1 MGWLESA
8 LLPGLVALLVAA
20 VLTPVVRAGARRWGA
35 VARPRSDR
43 WHNKPTALMGGIAIF
58 SGFAAAY
65 AFLWPSPLPQL
76 PLLGLCGLG
85 MFILGLVDDLV
96 SLRPAAKLAGQI
108 VVASV
113 FAMAGVRLV
122 YSFVPVIDFGI
133 TVLWL
138 VGITNAINLLD
149 NLDGQ
154 AAGVT
159 VIAAGFLTYFFW
171 AAGQPVE
178 AGLAAALAGAAL
190 GFLLYNWSPA
200 SIFMGDSGSLFLGFT
215 LAGVTLL
222 NQTHRTRNLLATLA
236 VPLLLL
242 MVPILDT
249 ALVTLARKAHGRA
262 VSQGG
267 TDHISHRLVA
277 LGLSERSTV
286 LVVYA
291 VALASGLMAIFV
303 RNLPA
308 AVAIVLV
315 PVFLGVLWFGLM
327 VVARVRVYQRQ
338 GRALA
343 TEIQGEGSSETPAT
357 GSGQTLDSSSEST
370 AQTPPS
376 PTIFV
381 AINLAHRHQIMLVLF
396 DLGAVIFSYYVAFVL
411 RFGSNTGPFIQA
423 FVASLPL
430 VIAVQMGAFW
440 LTGLY
445 RTVWRH
451 GGLMD
456 YGRLGLSVVVGVAGA
471 VGVATFV
478 FRFELLSRAV
488 FAVDAVVLFVV
499 VATARF
505 LGRASSLLSGR
516 QDRGSQRRA
525 LIFGAGGLGSTAIR
539 ELRESARWTLQPVA
553 LLDDD
558 PGLQGRLVQGVR
570 VVGGLSD
577 LTAVAKARR
586 AEVLL
591 VAIQSLPE
599 ARWIEAR
606 QGCEEAGIEL
616 QRLHLSIEPGEP
628 GKPAEPDA
636 DCESPPGGRG
646 ESHDPETTD

>member
-8 LLPGLVALLVAA
+8 LLPGLVALVAAA
-20 VLTPVVRAGARRWGA
+20 VLTPVVRWGARRWGA

-43 WHNKPTALMGGIAIF
+43 WHSKPTALLGGIAIF
-58 SGFAAAY
+58 CGFAAAY
-65 AFLWPSPLPQL
+65 AILWPAPLKQL

-85 MFILGLVDDLV
+85 MFTLGLVDDLV
-96 SLRPAAKLAGQI
+96 TLRPAAKLAGQI

-113 FAMAGVRLV
+113 FTLADVRLV
-122 YSFVPVIDFGI
+122 YAFVPVIDMGI

-190 GFLLYNWSPA
+190 GFLLYNWRPA
-200 SIFMGDSGSLFLGFT
+200 SIFMGDSGSLFLGFM

-242 MVPILDT
+242 LVPILDT
-249 ALVTLARKAHGRA
+249 TLVTLSRKVHGRA
-262 VSQGG
+262 VSHGG

-277 LGLSERSTV
+277 LGLSERTTV

-303 RNLPA
+303 RYLPTA
-308 AVAIVLV
+308 LAIAVV
-315 PVFLGVLWFGLM
+315 PIFLGLLWFGLM
-327 VVARVRVYQRQ
+327 VVARVRVYRRQ
-338 GRALA
+338 GRAEVVA
-343 TEIQGEGSSETPAT
+343 EPGDPPPGDGSEPPDEPAR
-357 GSGQTLDSSSEST
+357 
-370 AQTPPS
+370 PR
-376 PTIFV
+376 TIFV
-381 AINLAHRHQIMLVLF
+381 AINLAHRHQILLVLF
-396 DLGAVIFSYYVAFVL
+396 DLLAVIFSYYVAFVL
-411 RFGSNTGPFIQA
+411 RFGSNTAPFLRA
-423 FVASLPL
+423 FMASLPVVVAL
-430 VIAVQMGAFW
+430 QMGAFW
-440 LTGLY
+440 LTGMY

-456 YGRLGLSVVVGVAGA
+456 FGRLGLSVLVGVAGA
-471 VGVATFV
+471 VATATFL

-488 FAVDAVVLFVV
+488 FAVDAVVLFLVL
-499 VATARF
+499 AMGRF
-505 LGRASSLLSGR
+505 LGRASALLSGH
-516 QDRGSQRRA
+516 QDRAAHRRA
-525 LIFGAGGLGSTAIR
+525 LVYGAGGLGSTAIR
-539 ELRESARWTLQPVA
+539 ELRESARWALTPLA

-558 PGLQGRLVQGVR
+558 PDLQGRLVQGLR
-570 VVGGLSD
+570 VVGRIRD
-577 LTAVAKARR
+577 LAAVAEARR

-591 VAIQSLPE
+591 VAIQELSAE
-599 ARWIEAR
+599 RWAEIR
-606 QGCEEAGIEL
+606 QRCAEVGIEL
-616 QRLHLSIEPGEP
+616 QRLNLSIEEVEP
-628 GKPAEPDA
+628 AGPEGAAEIGAPATSGGSDDTDA
-636 DCESPPGGRG
+636 PA
-646 ESHDPETTD
+646 